1 MVERSAAFAAEA
13 MGGAVIAGSADR
25 LWRRCALDSR
35 KVRAGEIFFALPGER
50 VDGHR
55 FAAGA
60 EQKGAAA
67 VVIHQDPPSETG
79 STETWIRV
87 ADTYRGLHDL
97 TRALRREVPRKLVG
111 ITGSAG
117 KTTTKELLASML
129 ERRFRTE
136 RSPGN
141 LNNLYGF
148 PLALMSISDDCEW
161 MVAEMGMSTPGELR
175 GVSLLGQPDVAVF
188 TNIRPAHLE
197 NFPDLRGITEAK
209 AGLLAGLAPGG
220 LVVVNEDDPELR
232 WLVAELCDPSSQI
245 IRYGFE
251 RPADVEGHDLRPLDG
266 RPGSRFLLRTGNQ
279 EQEIVLPLHGLY
291 NAENCLAAAA
301 CAHALGVPLPEIAAA
316 VAGGASSARR
326 GEVHHLAGG
335 VTLVDDCYNSNPDAA
350 VKALAS
356 AQVLPAERRLAI
368 LGDMLELGPE
378 SEAFHRHVGQEAAAL
393 GFRVVGVGPRARD
406 LVDASQQQGATAT
419 ALTDAD
425 AAASWAVE
433 ALASGEISAGDLVL
447 VKGSRGVGLEVVV
460 EALQRAA
467 DSGRGEQG

>member
-13 MGGAVIAGSADR
+13 MGGAVIAGSGER
-25 LWRRCALDSR
+25 LWRRCAIDSR
-35 KVRAGEIFFALPGER
+35 KVRDGEIFFALPGER

-67 VVIHQDPPSETG
+67 VVIHRDPPSDVV
-79 STETWIRV
+79 SSATWIRV
-87 ADTYRGLHDL
+87 PDTFRGLHDL
-97 TRALRREVPRKLVG
+97 TRAVRREVPRKLVG

-117 KTTTKELLASML
+117 KTTTKELLAGML

-209 AGLLAGLAPGG
+209 AGLLAGLVQDG

-232 WLVAELCDPSSQI
+232 WLVDELCDPSSRV

-266 RPGSRFLLRTGNQ
+266 RPGSRFLLRTNDQ

-301 CAHALGVPLPEIAAA
+301 CAQALGVPLPEIAAA
-316 VAGGASSARR
+316 VAEEASSARR
-326 GEVHHLAGG
+326 GEVHHLEGG
-335 VTLVDDCYNSNPDAA
+335 ITLVDDCYNSNPDAA

-378 SEAFHRHVGQEAAAL
+378 SEAFHRQVGREAADR
-393 GFRVVGVGPRARD
+393 GFQVFGVGPRARA
-406 LVDASQQQGATAT
+406 LVDASRHHGARAT
-419 ALTDAD
+419 SFAD
-425 AAASWAVE
+425 AGEAASWAEE
-433 ALASGEISAGDLVL
+433 ALVSGEIVAGDLVL

-460 EALQRAA
+460 EALQQGAGTA
-467 DSGRGEQG
+467 RGGQD